1 MIARAALLWLVVFGL
16 YASTIGLHAFD
27 RSDYGGDEPHYLLTA
42 KSIVD
47 DGNPDLTDEYRR
59 RAYDGFYPHPL
70 DPHGTLTENRLNE
83 PHGVGFPLLI
93 APAWALGGETAVELW
108 LAALAALAIVLAY
121 LLAVR
126 AVPDPWALGATLAVA
141 ASPPLLAY
149 STAVYPELAA
159 AAALAGATLLALRL
173 DERVNRRTA
182 LGCFALL
189 GTLPWLGPRFAPAGI
204 VVAAI
209 ALRSMRRARRPWM
222 MLVSVEVV
230 AFSVATYISVSDAFY
245 GGPTPHSAGIG
256 EQAGTG
262 ADTAGDYLDRAYRLA
277 ALLVDREFGLLRWAP
292 VFALAMLGA
301 WLALRERRGRLARA
315 IPALRREERT
325 VMGCTLVAGAHVVVA
340 AFLAPTMFGF
350 WFPGRHLVAVLP
362 LAVPLVALGLRR
374 LPRTG
379 AALSALTLVASVW
392 LYADLRWG
400 DGTWVDRRPDAPWGP
415 LEGAWPLFTEGST
428 VPFVVAGVLGAL
440 LIAALALAVRGP
452 AWRAIRGT
460 AP

>member
-1 MIARAALLWLVVFGL
+1 M
-16 YASTIGLHAFD
+16 
-27 RSDYGGDEPHYLLTA
+27 LTA

-189 GTLPWLGPRFAPAGI
+189 GTL
-204 VVAAI
+204 
-209 ALRSMRRARRPWM
+209 
-222 MLVSVEVV
+222 
-230 AFSVATYISVSDAFY
+230 
-245 GGPTPHSAGIG
+245 
-256 EQAGTG
+256 
-262 ADTAGDYLDRAYRLA
+262 
-277 ALLVDREFGLLRWAP
+277 
-292 VFALAMLGA
+292 
-301 WLALRERRGRLARA
+301 
-315 IPALRREERT
+315 
-325 VMGCTLVAGAHVVVA
+325 
-340 AFLAPTMFGF
+340 
-350 WFPGRHLVAVLP
+350 
-362 LAVPLVALGLRR
+362 
-374 LPRTG
+374 
-379 AALSALTLVASVW
+379 
-392 LYADLRWG
+392 
-400 DGTWVDRRPDAPWGP
+400 
-415 LEGAWPLFTEGST
+415 
-428 VPFVVAGVLGAL
+428 
-440 LIAALALAVRGP
+440 
-452 AWRAIRGT
+452 
-460 AP
+460 